1 MMNLDRTLH
10 VLPASG
16 RPTLLYIYL
25 HGVGAG
31 ALQMAPV
38 ADRFAQAWPHAVHLM
53 PEGFDAFGEA
63 ADGRQWFS
71 RDGITEE
78 NRPERVAAAVMKLT
92 AFVNDAQRHFGIE
105 FAATALVGFSQG
117 AVVALEAVQRE
128 PALAGRVVALGGR
141 YARLPEAAPPSTV
154 LHLVHG
160 KDDAVVPARHAVEA
174 AARLVALGGDVTA
187 DVIPGVGH
195 ALDPELIERAVL
207 HLQTYLPR
215 RVWAEALAA
224 APVHSTPASS
234 RDFEP
239 PSG

>member
-1 MMNLDRTLH
+1 MNLDDTLH
-10 VLPASG
+10 ILPGSG

-25 HGVGAG
+25 HGVGAS

-38 ADRFAQAWPHAVHLM
+38 ADRFARSWPHAAHLM

-63 ADGRQWFS
+63 ADARQWFS

-78 NRPERVAAAVMKLT
+78 NRPERVAAAAVKLV
-92 AFVNDAQRHFGIE
+92 AFVNDAQRHFGID

-128 PALAGRVVALGGR
+128 AALAGRVVALGGR
-141 YARLPEAAPPSTV
+141 YARLPDAAPPSTV
-154 LHLVHG
+154 VHLVHG
-160 KDDAVVPARHAVEA
+160 KDDPVVPARHAVEA
-174 AARLVALGGDVTA
+174 AARLVGLGGDVTA

-195 ALDPELIERAVL
+195 SLDPELVECAVL

-215 RVWAEALAA
+215 RIWAEALAA
-224 APVHSTPASS
+224 APAHWTKASS
-234 RDFEP
+234 RDLD
-239 PSG
+239 SRSD